1 MNLIPLLNPALLVFL
16 PVAAIPVLLHL
27 LTRHRVK
34 TVDLATYR
42 FLFDTYVQ
50 QRRRMRFLEALIA
63 LLRTLFLA
71 LLVLVL
77 ARPALRHWDRLLGA
91 GGNREVLLLVD
102 TSESMNTTT
111 AGRSALDR
119 ARGVAQAIADRLGP
133 EDRLTLFR
141 LGARPE
147 EVFSRFAGDTQA
159 IRNSIDNLK
168 AGSSRANLLAAFSQI
183 FGPQAPS
190 REQPLVY
197 LLTDGQASGWTEL
210 QQQGAANLL
219 PPEAK
224 LQVILCGS
232 ATPLSNRALVGDT
245 PRQSRSIVGL
255 PIKLVPRVTNHSAT
269 EGVEVQISIQV
280 NGKEIARPV
289 VPLKPGET
297 AHRELVYLPTEPGVF
312 EGRFHLERS
321 EGGLPDGFPAD
332 DDYLFTLEVTEPL
345 QVLLVNGAPHSDP
358 LESETLFLKT
368 ALTAPDEREP
378 AAVAPGQPTPPGPL
392 ATPDARSLAVQEIG
406 EGLLNEE
413 ILKGA
418 QVVILANCGQ
428 LNGNQYTFLRNFV
441 TRGGGLLV
449 FPGDKVNPEQYRQQF
464 FTNPQVPDRR
474 FIPLDLQAAQGD
486 LNDANAA
493 LRLSAESL
501 DFAHPILSVFDTPQ
515 SRYLTGARFYRRYP
529 LLPPGQRPDS
539 LPGNPAAT
547 GSPPPTS
554 DKNYWTL
561 ASFSDG
567 SPALIETWPGEGKL
581 LLAAFPASGKWSNL
595 PLKPEFVPLLLR
607 MVQHVAHRPGLEFP
621 SVVSPGTPAEIRV
634 AKNWEPITGQVTD
647 PSGGKSTLEFRPTGS
662 RSVAAVEQTG
672 LKGFYAAEVR
682 GGNGDETRQG
692 TARFAVNLAP
702 EESDFTRIDEQAV
715 RDLFPGTPVE
725 FVDATAEAQQ
735 QFGAVGGDSREI
747 WRPLILLMLGVMGL
761 EFWLATL
768 GGGREDA
775 SQTTLRDRLEGLN
788 PARWVGAMT
797 GSQLPPDPQTQ

>member
-1 MNLIPLLNPALLVFL
+1 MNLIPLLNPALLAFL
-16 PVAAIPVLLHL
+16 PLAAIPVLLHL

-34 TVDLATYR
+34 TVELATYR

-71 LLVLVL
+71 LLVLML
-77 ARPALRHWDRLLGA
+77 ARPALRHWDRLFGA
-91 GGNREVLLLVD
+91 GGNRDVLLLVD

-159 IRNSIDNLK
+159 IRNSLDSLK

-183 FGPQAPS
+183 FGPQAPP

-210 QQQGAANLL
+210 GQQGAAGLL
-219 PPEAK
+219 PKDAT
-224 LQVILCGS
+224 LQVIFCGS
-232 ATPLSNRALVGDT
+232 ATPLSNRAMIGDT
-245 PRQSRSIVGL
+245 PRQARSIVGL
-255 PIKLVPRVTNHSAT
+255 PVKLVPRVANHSAT
-269 EGVEVQISIQV
+269 EAAEVQISVQI
-280 NGKEIARPV
+280 NRKEIARPV

-297 AHRELVYLPTEPGVF
+297 THRELVYLPTEPGVF
-312 EGRFHLERS
+312 EGRFHLERP

-345 QVLLVNGAPHSDP
+345 PVLLVNGSPHADP

-378 AAVAPGQPTPPGPL
+378 SPSPAGAPPPAAGPL
-392 ATPDARSLAVQEIG
+392 ATPDARSLTLQEIG
-406 EGLLNEE
+406 EGQLNEE
-413 ILKGA
+413 ILKSA

-428 LNGNQYTFLRNFV
+428 LNGNQYTFLRNFT
-441 TRGGGLLV
+441 TRGGGLLI
-449 FPGDKVNPEQYRQQF
+449 FPGDKVNPDQYRQQF

-474 FIPLDLQAAQGD
+474 FVPLDLAPAQGD
-486 LNDANAA
+486 LADATAA
-493 LRLSAESL
+493 LRLAGESL

-515 SRYLTGARFYRRYP
+515 ARYLTSARFFRRFP
-529 LLPPGQRPDS
+529 LVTPPQRADLPA
-539 LPGNPAAT
+539 NA
-547 GSPPPTS
+547 SPPATA
-554 DKNYWTL
+554 DKSHWPL
-561 ASFSDG
+561 AKFSDG
-567 SPALIETWPGEGKL
+567 SPALIEMWPGEGKL

-621 SVVSPGTPAEIRV
+621 SVVPPGTPAEIRV
-634 AKNWEPITGQVTD
+634 AKSWEPITGQVRD
-647 PSGGKSTLEFRPTGS
+647 PAGQKSPLQFRPTGS
-662 RSVAAVEQTG
+662 RSIAAVEQTG
-672 LKGFYAAEVR
+672 LKGFYEAEIR
-682 GGNGDETRQG
+682 GGTGDDGKQG

-702 EESDFTRIDEQAV
+702 EESDFTRIEEGAV
-715 RDLFPGTPVE
+715 RDLFPGNAVE

-747 WRPLILLMLGVMGL
+747 WRPLVLLMLGVMGL

-768 GGGREDA
+768 GGGRDDA
-775 SQTTLRDRLEGLN
+775 SPTSLRERLGGLN

>member
-34 TVDLATYR
+34 TVELATYR

-71 LLVLVL
+71 LLVLML
-77 ARPALRHWDRLLGA
+77 ARPALRHWDRLFGA

-102 TSESMNTTT
+102 SSESMNTPTG
-111 AGRSALDR
+111 GRSALDR

-159 IRNSIDNLK
+159 IRNSLDGLK

-183 FGPQAPS
+183 FGPQAPP

-210 QQQGAANLL
+210 RQQGGAGLL
-219 PPEAK
+219 PKDAT
-224 LQVILCGS
+224 LQVIFCGS
-232 ATPLSNRALVGDT
+232 ATPLSNRAMLGDT
-245 PRQSRSIVGL
+245 PRQTRSIVGL
-255 PIKLVPRVTNHSAT
+255 PVKLVPRVANHSAT
-269 EGVEVQISIQV
+269 EAAEVQISVQI
-280 NGKEIARPV
+280 NRKEIARPV
-289 VPLKPGET
+289 IPLKPGET

-312 EGRFHLERS
+312 EGRFHLERP

-345 QVLLVNGAPHSDP
+345 PVLLVNGSPHPDP

-378 AAVAPGQPTPPGPL
+378 SRSPGGAPQPAPGPL
-392 ATPDARSLAVQEIG
+392 ATPDARSLALQEIG
-406 EGLLNEE
+406 EGQLNEE
-413 ILKGA
+413 ILKSV

-428 LNGNQYTFLRNFV
+428 LNGNQYTFLRNFT
-441 TRGGGLLV
+441 TRGGGLLI
-449 FPGDKVNPEQYRQQF
+449 FPGDKVNPDQYRQQF

-474 FIPLDLQAAQGD
+474 FVPVDLAAAQGD
-486 LNDANAA
+486 LADANAA
-493 LRLSAESL
+493 LRLAGESL

-515 SRYLTGARFYRRYP
+515 SRYLTSARFFRRFP
-529 LLPPGQRPDS
+529 LVPPAQRADLPAQA
-539 LPGNPAAT
+539 PAPVAA
-547 GSPPPTS
+547 
-554 DKNYWTL
+554 DKSYWPL

-567 SPALIETWPGEGKL
+567 SPALIEIWPGEGKL

-595 PLKPEFVPLLLR
+595 PLKPEFVPLVLR

-621 SVVSPGTPAEIRV
+621 SVVVPGTSAEIRV
-634 AKNWEPITGQVTD
+634 AKTWEPITGQVRD
-647 PSGGKSTLEFRPTGS
+647 PSGQKLPLKFQPTGS
-662 RSVAAVEQTG
+662 RSIAAVEQTG
-672 LKGFYAAEVR
+672 LKGFYEAEIR
-682 GGNGDETRQG
+682 GGTGDEQKQG

-702 EESDFTRIDEQAV
+702 EESDFTRIEEQAV
-715 RDLFPGTPVE
+715 RDLFPATAVE

-735 QFGAVGGDSREI
+735 QYGSVGGDSREI
-747 WRPLILLMLGVMGL
+747 WRPLILLMLAVMGL

-768 GGGREDA
+768 GGGGDDA
-775 SQTTLRDRLEGLN
+775 SQTTLRDRLGGLN

>member
-34 TVDLATYR
+34 TVELATYR

-71 LLVLVL
+71 LLVFML

-102 TSESMNTTT
+102 SSESMNTTT

-119 ARGVAQAIADRLGP
+119 ARGVAQTIADRLGP

-159 IRNSIDNLK
+159 IRNSLDGLQ

-183 FGPQAPS
+183 FGRQAPP

-210 QQQGAANLL
+210 QQQGAAGLL
-219 PPEAK
+219 PPDAT
-224 LQVILCGS
+224 LQVIFCGS
-232 ATPLSNRALVGDT
+232 ATPLSNRAVIGDT
-245 PRQSRSIVGL
+245 PRQARSIVGL
-255 PIKLVPRVTNHSAT
+255 PVKLVPRVANHSAT
-269 EGVEVQISIQV
+269 EAAEVQISVQI
-280 NGKEIARPV
+280 NRKEIARPV

-297 AHRELVYLPTEPGVF
+297 THRELVYLPTEPGVF
-312 EGRFHLERS
+312 EGRFHLERP

-345 QVLLVNGAPHSDP
+345 PVLLVNGAPHNDP

-378 AAVAPGQPTPPGPL
+378 IALPAGTPQPAPGPL
-392 ATPDARSLAVQEIG
+392 ATPDARSLTLQEIG
-406 EGLLNEE
+406 EGQLNEE
-413 ILKGA
+413 ILKSA

-428 LNGNQYTFLRNFV
+428 LNGNQYTFLRNFT
-441 TRGGGLLV
+441 TRGGGLLI
-449 FPGDKVNPEQYRQQF
+449 FPGDKVNPDQYRQQF
-464 FTNPQVPDRR
+464 FINPQVPDRR
-474 FIPLDLQAAQGD
+474 FVPLDLAPPQGD
-486 LNDANAA
+486 LADANAA
-493 LRLSAESL
+493 LRLAAESL

-515 SRYLTGARFYRRYP
+515 SRYLTSARFFRRFP
-529 LLPPGQRPDS
+529 LVPPTQRPD
-539 LPGNPAAT
+539 LPANAPTPALT
-547 GSPPPTS
+547 
-554 DKNYWTL
+554 DKSYWPL

-567 SPALIETWPGEGKL
+567 SPALIEMWPGEGKL

-595 PLKPEFVPLLLR
+595 PLKPEFVPLVLR

-621 SVVSPGTPAEIRV
+621 SVVPPGTPAEIRV
-634 AKNWEPITGQVTD
+634 AKSWEPITGQVRD
-647 PSGGKSTLEFRPTGS
+647 PAGQRSSLQFRPTGS
-662 RSVAAVEQTG
+662 RSIAAVEQTG
-672 LKGFYAAEVR
+672 LKGFYEAEIR
-682 GGNGDETRQG
+682 GGTGDDVKQG

-702 EESDFTRIDEQAV
+702 EESDFTRIEESAV
-715 RDLFPGTPVE
+715 RDLFPGTAVE

-735 QFGAVGGDSREI
+735 QYGSVGGDSREI
-747 WRPLILLMLGVMGL
+747 WRPLILLMLAVMGL

-768 GGGREDA
+768 GGGRDDA
-775 SQTTLRDRLEGLN
+775 SQTTLRERLGALN

-797 GSQLPPDPQTQ
+797 GSQIPPDPQTQ